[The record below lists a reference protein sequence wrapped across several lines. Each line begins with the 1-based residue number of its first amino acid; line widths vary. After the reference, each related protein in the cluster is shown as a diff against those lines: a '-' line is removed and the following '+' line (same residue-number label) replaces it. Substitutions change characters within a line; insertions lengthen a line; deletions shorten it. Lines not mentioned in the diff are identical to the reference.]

1 MTAKTIVITGASS
14 GIGKA
19 TALYFAENGWNVAA
33 TMRSPEKEIE
43 LKKNGNIQ
51 IYRLDVTDHGSIEA
65 ARDQILSDFPKVD
78 AVLNNAGFGLMGPFE
93 LAEDDQIRKQFE
105 VNVFGLFEVT
115 KAFLP
120 HFRKNKDGMFI
131 NVSSLGGRVAFPYL
145 SLYHSTK
152 WAVEGFTESLGFE
165 LSQLGIKAKLIE
177 PGGVATDFDGRS
189 LEKTSSETIKDYDA
203 GMAAFQER
211 FVSNIE
217 SSEPITIAKVVFEAA
232 TDGTDRIRYA
242 AGQDAIQALE
252 AREQSGDE
260 AFIKVTKERSFGK

>member
-19 TALYFAENGWNVAA
+19 TALHFAENGWNVAA
-33 TMRSPEKEIE
+33 TMRTPEKEIE
-43 LKKNGNIQ
+43 LRKNGNIHL
-51 IYRLDVTDHGSIEA
+51 YRLDVTDPGSIEA
-65 ARDQILSDFPKVD
+65 ARDQILSDYPKVD

-93 LAEDDQIRKQFE
+93 LAEDSQIRRQFE

-120 HFRKNKDGMFI
+120 HFRKNRDGMFI

-152 WAVEGFTESLGFE
+152 WAIEGFTEPLYFE
-165 LSQLGIKAKLIE
+165 LSQLGIKTKLIE

-189 LEKTSSETIKDYDA
+189 LEKTSSKTIRDYDP
-203 GMAAFQER
+203 GMETFQER

-217 SSEPITIAKVVFEAA
+217 SSEPLTIAEVVFEAA
-232 TDGTDRIRYA
+232 TDGTDRLRYA
-242 AGQDAIQALE
+242 AGQDAVQSLE
-252 AREQSGDE
+252 ARNRAGDE